1 MSPTANEYQALET
14 RVDYLYRVVRA
25 YRKLNRALFVEGVVK
40 GKLEIIQTQL
50 DKINVATESLRPHF
64 VAKQAQWQAIGQ
76 KVDEQSEKLKQFE
89 HEKLDKQPSF
99 EECIAHDWAE
109 KHEKVLLAKCRY
121 YMQETLKMCGKVDAQ
136 AEERARKEDAVA
148 FWLHGSWDQ
157 VKQIAEQLI
166 EKSKKELIGQ
176 SDHRLIR

>member
-1 MSPTANEYQALET
+1 MSPTANEYQALKI

-25 YRKLNRALFVEGVVK
+25 YRKLNRALFVEGVVQ

-50 DKINVATESLRPHF
+50 DKIN
-64 VAKQAQWQAIGQ
+64 WQAIGQ

-99 EECIAHDWAE
+99 EECVAHNWAE
-109 KHEKVLLAKCRY
+109 KHEKVLLAKCRHH
-121 YMQETLKMCGKVDAQ
+121 MQETLKMCGKVDVQ
-136 AEERARKEDAVA
+136 TEERARKEDAVA

-166 EKSKKELIGQ
+166 EKSKMELIGQ
-176 SDHRLIR
+176 SD

>member
-1 MSPTANEYQALET
+1 MSPTANEYQALKT

-25 YRKLNRALFVEGVVK
+25 YRKLNRALFVE
-40 GKLEIIQTQL
+40 
-50 DKINVATESLRPHF
+50 ATESLRPHF

-99 EECIAHDWAE
+99 EECVAHDWAE
-109 KHEKVLLAKCRY
+109 KHEKVLLAKCRH

-176 SDHRLIR
+176 SD